1 MELLY
6 NAAIRQTTELLDQG
20 AIRQWSYYTME
31 LLDNGAIIQLD
42 NGATYKINNGAF
54 NIQWTLKLS
63 DNEAIRQ

>member
-1 MELLY
+1 MELQIIY
-6 NAAIRQTTELLDQG
+6 SG
-20 AIRQWSYYTME
+20 AIIQWSYYTME
-31 LLDNGAIIQLD
+31 LLDNGVIIQLD

>member
-1 MELLY
+1 
-6 NAAIRQTTELLDQG
+6 
-20 AIRQWSYYTME
+20 ME

-54 NIQWTLKLS
+54 NIQWTLKLL